1 MQKRGK
7 RRWLF
12 KKASSDSCARDVG
25 LNTKNAANTNSAAV
39 DAIAEDETEKNAS
52 PAAKEAVFFC
62 RTSVYLKRHLAA
74 ILIQTAYRGYLV
86 KLILTITASILI
98 SCPVS
103 CNIVLGNSHYTN
115 LEILKIILQ
124 FQTILRYIYAKI
136 VTYVS
141 FYR

>member
-25 LNTKNAANTNSAAV
+25 INIKNAVNTNSASV
-39 DAIAEDETEKNAS
+39 DAIAVDETEKKAS

-74 ILIQTAYRGYLV
+74 ILIQTAYRGCLV
-86 KLILTITASILI
+86 NLILTIAASILL
-98 SCPVS
+98 SFPVS
-103 CNIVLGNSHYTN
+103 GNIVLGNTNSPHTN
-115 LEILKIILQ
+115 LKVLE
-124 FQTILRYIYAKI
+124 
-136 VTYVS
+136 
-141 FYR
+141 

>member
-25 LNTKNAANTNSAAV
+25 INIKNAVNTNSASV
-39 DAIAEDETEKNAS
+39 DAIAVDETEKKAS

-74 ILIQTAYRGYLV
+74 ILIQTAYRGCLV
-86 KLILTITASILI
+86 NLILTIAASIL
-98 SCPVS
+98 
-103 CNIVLGNSHYTN
+103 LYHF
-115 LEILKIILQ
+115 Q
-124 FQTILRYIYAKI
+124 FL
-136 VTYVS
+136 VT
-141 FYR
+141 